1 MEVSYRG
8 QTVGQIQVEVQD
20 DGVRFEAECRV
31 QTDDILRLYGLRD
44 GCAPLRIDVAEPVGD
59 SLRVQRTLSWYALRT
74 AGYTADS
81 LPTRYVLDA
90 GDGSGLAESRP
101 AVTGD
106 AKLDALIM
114 SGVVRC
120 QPEDGGF
127 CIQAPFAAGQAC
139 PLAFALAANFVKGGF
154 TIFSITTASGF
165 SLSIKPKYS

>member
-8 QTVGQIQVEVQD
+8 QTVGQVQVEVQD

-81 LPTRYVLDA
+81 LPTRYVLDT
-90 GDGSGLAESRP
+90 GDGSRLAVSQT
-101 AVTGD
+101 AATGD
-106 AKLDALIM
+106 AKLEALITVDM
-114 SGVVRC
+114 VH
-120 QPEDGGF
+120 
-127 CIQAPFAAGQAC
+127 
-139 PLAFALAANFVKGGF
+139 
-154 TIFSITTASGF
+154 
-165 SLSIKPKYS
+165 